1 MTNETDRRGGRLR
14 SAARSSPG
22 DGAQSTDYR
31 DGWPDG
37 VEPFAAPRCGRT
49 NRGGARVPLPADA
62 IRRAGEGGR
71 HADAGPCNSDPAAT
85 GGNGGSGGNT
95 RGDPPTAARCRSRTD
110 RGNTGNGRK
119 PRCATRVDFAAV
131 NGAARPHLEALCRRW
146 LPGGRRVG
154 HEWVCGSLRGE
165 TGESCRVNLHTG
177 RWADFAT
184 LDDRGGDP
192 VSLAAAIYRLSQSEA
207 ARCLAAMLGLD
218 AEGPR
223 HG

>member
-1 MTNETDRRGGRLR
+1 MIQETDHLSGPLR
-14 SAARSSPG
+14 PAARFSPG
-22 DGAQSTDYR
+22 NSVQSTGHR
-31 DGWPDG
+31 DGWPGG
-37 VEPFAAPRCGRT
+37 VKALAASKRQ
-49 NRGGARVPLPADA
+49 GADRSGVRIPLPVDA

-71 HADAGPCNSDPAAT
+71 RADAGPCDPDPAAT
-85 GGNGGSGGNT
+85 GGNGGNGGNT
-95 RGDPPTAARCRSRTD
+95 RGDPPVAARCHSRTD

-119 PRCATRVDFAAV
+119 PRRATRVDFAAV

-165 TGESCRVNLHTG
+165 AGESCRVNLRTG

-184 LDDRGGDP
+184 GEKGGDP
-192 VSLAAAIYRLSQSEA
+192 VSLAAAIHRLSQGEA
-207 ARCLAAMLGLD
+207 ARRLAVMLGLD